1 MGLMGGIFGGTIGFA
16 LGGPLGGMLGAVIG
30 HKLGEGARAKIADA
44 QQQAQAAF
52 FITTFSML
60 GKLAK
65 ADGQVSRDEIVM
77 VSRFMRD
84 ELGLSPDDQLHA
96 QKIFNEAKNSPD
108 GFEDYARQFATI
120 FGADPRMRAV
130 MLDLLT
136 RLAAADGQVHP
147 AEEEMLRQAA
157 HIFGLSGHTFDDMVA
172 SRGKDVRRHYAT
184 LGLPVD
190 ASEDEIKSKYRRL
203 VVEYH
208 PDKVVSKGL
217 PEEFVELAEKKL
229 REIQEAYE
237 AIKQERGM
245 R

>member
-16 LGGPLGGMLGAVIG
+16 LGGPLGGIVGAVLG
-30 HKLGEGARAKIADA
+30 HKLGEGARSKVADA
-44 QQQAQAAF
+44 KQQAQAAF
-52 FITTFSML
+52 FVTTFSML
-60 GKLAK
+60 AKLAK
-65 ADGQVSRDEIVM
+65 ADGQVSRDEIAM

-84 ELGLSPDDQLHA
+84 ELGLSSEDQKFA
-96 QKIFNEAKNSPD
+96 QEIFNAAKDSD
-108 GFEDYARQFATI
+108 DSFEDYARQFAQI
-120 FGADPRMRAV
+120 FGADPRMRAI

-136 RLAAADGQVHP
+136 RLAAADGHVHQN
-147 AEEEMLRQAA
+147 EEEMLRSAA
-157 HIFGLSGHTFDDMVA
+157 HIFGLSGHSFDDMVA
-172 SRGKDVRRHYAT
+172 SRGKDRRHYYAT

-190 ASEDEIKSKYRRL
+190 ASDDEIKSKYRRL

-217 PEEFVELAEKKL
+217 PEEFVELAETKF

-237 AIKQERGM
+237 AIKKERGM